1 MAMTHD
7 EAFLQTIIENP
18 DDDAPR
24 LVYAD
29 WLEERGDPRGEFI
42 RVQCALARM
51 GGGDSRCPELQY
63 QEQQLLGAHRAEWLG
78 PLPQGAILY
87 EPIFRRGFLEE
98 VSLGPRTFLE
108 LGEQL
113 FRLHPLRR
121 LSFLGPD
128 EEHHFAALAASPLL
142 ARLTAL
148 CIRGINDRGAEVLA
162 ASPHLTRLTALDLSQ
177 GRLGPGGARALA
189 SSPALKQLNSLSLY
203 ANVIG
208 PQGAEALA
216 TSPYLARLTCLDLG
230 GLSCRYGDV
239 ENNIG
244 DRGAEA
250 LAASPYLTRLAK
262 LTLYLNLLG
271 DAGVRA
277 LAASPT
283 LANLVDLKLHG
294 NYLITDDGVE
304 ALAASPHL
312 TRLKTLWLGG
322 VGARG
327 ARALAASP
335 SLAGLWDLNAS
346 VSSTDEEARQVL
358 RARFG
363 NRVAC

>member
-1 MAMTHD
+1 MTPN
-7 EAFLQTIIENP
+7 EAFLQAILEDP

-24 LVYAD
+24 LIYAD

-42 RVQCALARM
+42 RLQCDLARM
-51 GGGDSRCPELQY
+51 GQGDPRCPALQY

-78 PLPQGAILY
+78 PLPQGTILY
-87 EPIFRRGFLEE
+87 EPIFRRGFLEA
-98 VSLGPRTFLE
+98 VSLEPRTFLE

-121 LSFLGPD
+121 LSFPGPD
-128 EEHHFAALAASPLL
+128 EERRFAALAASPLL

-148 CIRGINDRGAEVLA
+148 CIHGITDRAAEVLA
-162 ASPHLTRLTALDLSQ
+162 ASPHLTRLTALDLPR
-177 GRLGPGGARALA
+177 GRLGPIGTRALA
-189 SSPALKQLNSLSLY
+189 SSPSLQQLNSLSLY
-203 ANVIG
+203 ANAIG

-216 TSPYLARLTCLDLG
+216 ASPYLARLTCLDLD
-230 GLSCRYGDV
+230 GLSTRHGDWV
-239 ENNIG
+239 NNIS

-250 LAASPYLTRLAK
+250 LAASPYLTRLGK
-262 LTLYLNLLG
+262 LSLYHNEIG
-271 DAGVRA
+271 DPGARA

-312 TRLKTLWLGG
+312 TRLKTLWLSG

-335 SLAGLWDLNAS
+335 SLAGLWNLNTS

-363 NRVAC
+363 NCV

>member
-1 MAMTHD
+1 MTPND
-7 EAFLQTIIENP
+7 AFLQAILEDP

-42 RVQCALARM
+42 RVQCHLARM
-51 GGGDSRCPELQY
+51 GQGDPRCPALQY
-63 QEQQLLGAHRAEWLG
+63 QEQQLLGAHWAEWLG
-78 PLPQGAILY
+78 PLPQGTILY

-98 VSLGPRTFLE
+98 VSLGPRTFLD

-128 EEHHFAALAASPLL
+128 EEQHFAALAASPLL

-162 ASPHLTRLTALDLSQ
+162 ASPHLTRLTALDLPG
-177 GRLGPGGARALA
+177 GRLGPAGARALA
-189 SSPALKQLNSLSLY
+189 SSPAFQQLNSLSLY

-216 TSPYLARLTCLDLG
+216 ASPYLARLTCLNLG
-230 GLSCRYGDV
+230 GLSTRHGDV

-244 DRGAEA
+244 DRGVEA
-250 LAASPYLTRLAK
+250 LAASPYLTRLEQ
-262 LTLYLNLLG
+262 LTLYLNEIG

-283 LANLVDLKLHG
+283 LANLTELKLYG
-294 NYLITDDGVE
+294 NPAITDAGVE

-312 TRLKTLWLGG
+312 ARLRVLWLGA
-322 VGARG
+322 VGLAG

-335 SLAGLWDLNAS
+335 SLAGLGYLHLSLYLPA
-346 VSSTDEEARQVL
+346 EEARQVL
-358 RARFG
+358 GARFG
-363 NRVAC
+363 NRVSC